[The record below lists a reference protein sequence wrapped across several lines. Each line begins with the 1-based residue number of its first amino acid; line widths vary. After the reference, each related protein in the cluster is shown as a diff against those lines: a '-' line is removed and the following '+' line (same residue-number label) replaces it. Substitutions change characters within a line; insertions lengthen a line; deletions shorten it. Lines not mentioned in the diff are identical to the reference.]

1 LKSLER
7 QVSLSRRSRTY
18 PITNIA
24 SLFTASFPEVCP
36 VRSTR
41 IDICQTLH
49 RALAKTAKGRY
60 RSGCPR
66 RDLKH
71 ARRYIISRGR
81 ISSSYRIAEC
91 LFTLLVLAEP
101 DTLPLFHNLR
111 SSSDSKSDDPYGPL
125 IKCLSMQDEFV
136 LLESLRIMALLIS

>member
-1 LKSLER
+1 MKSLER

-18 PITNIA
+18 PIANIA
-24 SLFTASFPEVCP
+24 SLFTASIPKICP

-41 IDICQTLH
+41 INICQTLH
-49 RALAKTAKGRY
+49 RALAKAAKGRY

-66 RDLKH
+66 RDLEH
-71 ARRYIISRGR
+71 ARRYIISRGCTT
-81 ISSSYRIAEC
+81 SSYQIAEC
-91 LFTLLVLAEP
+91 LFTLSTLTEP
-101 DTLPLFHNLR
+101 NTLPLFHNLR